1 MLLLISNEKRESFKY
16 ERYSLLFNMA
26 KHQICITIDEETLL
40 KAKERLRDGVFRN
53 KSHFFEFAAKKLL
66 EEKND

>member
-1 MLLLISNEKRESFKY
+1 MI
-16 ERYSLLFNMA
+16 NMV

-40 KAKERLRDGVFRN
+40 KTKERLRDGVFRN
-53 KSHFFEFAAKKLL
+53 KSHFFEFAAQRLL